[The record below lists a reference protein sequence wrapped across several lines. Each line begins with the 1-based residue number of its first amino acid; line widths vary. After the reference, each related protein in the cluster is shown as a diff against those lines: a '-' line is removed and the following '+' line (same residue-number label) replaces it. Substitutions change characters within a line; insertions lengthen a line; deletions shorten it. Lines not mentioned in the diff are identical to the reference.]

1 MNALAVLYLILPFP
15 LAFLLHDAE
24 EVAVQHHW
32 MLKHKETLIVRFPK
46 MRRVVEHLSRLNTK
60 AFAIAA
66 TEEFVLLLVATAYV
80 LIGGTYAMQIW
91 AALFMA
97 FSFHL
102 LVHICQAIVVR
113 GYVPGLIS
121 TILLLPYAFFG
132 MQSIYNAMSGMEI
145 LGWGIAGV
153 IAMVLN
159 LIFAHFLGSLV
170 K

>member
-24 EVAVQHHW
+24 ELAVQHHW
-32 MLKHKETLIVRFPK
+32 MLKHKETLIARFPK

-132 MQSIYNAMSGMEI
+132 MQSIYNVMSGMEI
-145 LGWGIAGV
+145 FGWGIAGV